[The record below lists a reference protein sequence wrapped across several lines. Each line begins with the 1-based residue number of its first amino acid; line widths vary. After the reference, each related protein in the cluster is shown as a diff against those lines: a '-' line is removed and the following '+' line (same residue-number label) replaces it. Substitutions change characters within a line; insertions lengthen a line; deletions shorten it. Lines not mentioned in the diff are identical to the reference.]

1 MFFTLWKNLLNS
13 SSILCY
19 LHLCWWYFTAH
30 YILWNY
36 MTNSVSPVPLT
47 DRESM
52 ANMKMVLIC
61 TQWWAIYTECISTAL
76 LKSQDSL
83 LVERRNR
90 DRKVV
95 SSNPGRSGGRI
106 FFSRVSCVCWL
117 LFGVH
122 SNPLVT
128 AVACKRPKPFCQ
140 KCRWQVIHKQAY
152 TLDPMKLEWAD
163 YATVQA
169 WCGNLFGRT
178 SNAISKRTLDH
189 CPLSSLSHCGLI
201 LA

>member
-1 MFFTLWKNLLNS
+1 MFFTLWKNLLNL

-36 MTNSVSPVPLT
+36 TTNSVSPVPLT

-140 KCRWQVIHKQAY
+140 KCRWQVIHKKSIHPWPNEVGEGRQCRCPGLLWEPIRKRAH
-152 TLDPMKLEWAD
+152 TQLLREHSV
-163 YATVQA
+163 TVVSA
-169 WCGNLFGRT
+169 C
-178 SNAISKRTLDH
+178 
-189 CPLSSLSHCGLI
+189 
-201 LA
+201 